1 VFFALVFFVY
11 AGVVLKGKTYI
22 YEYVTTECLNPIG
35 YFGDYDRIHLI
46 ADRYSCSTD
55 CPCLMT
61 NSTKGQWDS

>member
-46 ADRYSCSTD
+46 ADRCSCSTD